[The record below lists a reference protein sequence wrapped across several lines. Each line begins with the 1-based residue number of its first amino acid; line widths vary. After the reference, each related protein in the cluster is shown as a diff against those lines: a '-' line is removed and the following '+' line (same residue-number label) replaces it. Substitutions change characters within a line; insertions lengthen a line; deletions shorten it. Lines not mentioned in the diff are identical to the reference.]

1 MEYQF
6 LFLRFLALRP
16 GGDMAAISPL
26 TILPLSVTVIG
37 AAFAIVIFNHY
48 FGTRRRTHEL
58 MWGIAFVLFAIASAT
73 QVFADAS
80 GGWTVVQARVYYL
93 TGAVLNVVFLGL
105 GTMYLLFSRRVAT
118 VALILTLIFSA
129 ISVYVLLTVPL
140 DAGALTRGQAVD
152 WRAVFGSDTSHTWLA
167 ALGSGVGSVV
177 VVAGALYSGF
187 NFWRKRIMKSR
198 MFGVFLLAAGTFIV
212 AAGGTLKGLMN
223 NDHFLYP
230 SMALGVIIMFIG
242 YLQSIRPTAAPKSNA
257 TQTVPGRT
265 PTT

>member
-1 MEYQF
+1 
-6 LFLRFLALRP
+6 
-16 GGDMAAISPL
+16 MAAISAL

-58 MWGIAFVLFAIASAT
+58 MWGIAFVLFAIAAAT

-80 GGWTVVQARVYYL
+80 GGWTPVQGRLYYL

-105 GTMYLLFSRRVAT
+105 GTMYLLFRGRASSI
-118 VALILTLIFSA
+118 ALAVTLIFSV
-129 ISVYVLLTVPL
+129 ISIYVLFTVPV
-140 DAGALTRGQAVD
+140 DAGALAQGQTVD
-152 WRAVFGSDTSHTWLA
+152 WRAVFAADRTPAWLA
-167 ALGSGVGSVV
+167 AIGSGVGSIVV
-177 VVAGALYSGF
+177 VGGALYSGF
-187 NFWRKRIMKSR
+187 TFWRKHIMKSR
-198 MFGVFLLAAGTFIV
+198 MIGVFLLAAGTFIV

-242 YLQSIRPTAAPKSNA
+242 YLQSIRPSPAPKGNTA
-257 TQTVPGRT
+257 QTVPGRT
-265 PTT
+265 PTA